1 MAKAIR
7 VQQGVFGR
15 LAILDLDHS
24 LITHAHAQPH
34 ILIKLGGADAS
45 FTVGCSNVPLRQGQ
59 LVLVNASVPHAFHHP
74 PGATYTLLL
83 AIYLEPLW
91 LDLVRLGHT
100 ERRSFGTP
108 AMEWTLEIERIV
120 RELAAGLIFE
130 GPKQLLC
137 ERLLADLVRQ
147 IERSL
152 RAPATQEQPR
162 QRRAPALLDRRV
174 AQCVDYMRAHLDART
189 PIGELAQHCGLSR
202 PHMFELFQRSFDMAP
217 GVYWNTLRM
226 QYAIDRLHG
235 KRATPVGD
243 IASELGFASQGNFT
257 RFFRSIQ
264 GVAPRQ
270 YLDAVA

>member
-7 VQQGVFGR
+7 IQQGVFGR
-15 LAILDLDHS
+15 LAVLDLDHS

-45 FTVGCSNVPLRQGQ
+45 FTVGSDNVPLRHGQ
-59 LVLVNASVPHAFHHP
+59 LVLVNASVPHAFHHR
-74 PGATYTLLL
+74 PGASYTLLL

-91 LDLVRLGHT
+91 LDLVRLGQT
-100 ERRSFGTP
+100 EHRSFGAP
-108 AMEWTLEIERIV
+108 AMACTPDIERIV
-120 RELAAGLIFE
+120 REMAAGLIFE
-130 GPKQLLC
+130 GLEPMLC
-137 ERLLADLVRQ
+137 ERLLADLVRH

-152 RAPATQEQPR
+152 RAPAVRAVPR
-162 QRRAPALLDRRV
+162 LGATMAPLDRRV
-174 AQCVDYMRAHLDART
+174 ARCVDYMQAHLDART

-217 GVYWNTLRM
+217 GIYWNTLRM

-235 KRATPVGD
+235 ERATPVGE
-243 IASELGFASQGNFT
+243 IASDLGFASQGNFT

-270 YLDAVA
+270 YQDAVA